1 VTDTTPVSPR
11 NILARAKA
19 REAVNAKTAHADQ
32 RLSDDRKKGDIVE
45 VNVGFSDLHRQRRSR
60 SALTRSCPAGPM
72 ILPTLPPHEVTSQQS
87 DEPTANTPAL

>member
-1 VTDTTPVSPR
+1 MTDTTPVSPR

-19 REAVNAKTAHADQ
+19 RDAVNAKTAHADQ
-32 RLSDDRKKGDIVE
+32 LLSDDRKRGDIFE
-45 VNVGFSDLHRQRRSR
+45 RNVGFTDLHRQRRSR

-87 DEPTANTPAL
+87 DESVADTPAL